1 MGLFYFQEVKNMKSY
16 ILKIRP
22 ALEPGERH
30 KIEDKLKELGYH
42 ISGGGTH
49 MDMSEC
55 DISFDKES
63 D

>member
-1 MGLFYFQEVKNMKSY
+1 MKSY